1 MVEKVLSLIKELVVF
16 SKNLLETNTKK
27 RIKKEERTELLKKI
41 ILYQRN
47 LKWLRSKEY
56 SSQEFIENQNKIA
69 DIIKTIFSVEMADT
83 FVKDNINIYWALR
96 HNAVIDDSIV
106 EQSLENFIH
115 IAKKKGYRVQ

>member
-1 MVEKVLSLIKELVVF
+1 MVEEVLSLIKELVVL
-16 SKNLLETNTKK
+16 SKKILETNIKK

-47 LKWLRSKEY
+47 LKWLKSEEY

-96 HNAVIDDSIV
+96 NNASINDSMV
-106 EQSLENFIH
+106 EESLENFIH
-115 IAKKKGYRVQ
+115 IANKKGYRVQ